1 MSRLA
6 GRHALVTGGGS
17 GIGAAT
23 ARALAVEGAKVTIIG
38 RDRAKLDS
46 VAREIDGFA
55 AVADVTDPAQVN
67 HAFAAARSVHGPLA
81 ILVNNAGGTAS
92 APFAKLSGTEWRAVL
107 ALNLDSL
114 LHCTQAALE
123 DVLAAPS
130 GRIVNIASTA
140 ALKGY
145 AYVAPYV
152 AAKHG
157 VVGLTRALATEFAA
171 SRMTVNAVCPGFTE
185 TPMAQRS
192 IEQIKTATGRDAVA
206 ARAALERFNPQRR
219 LIDPA
224 EVAATVIWLCLPE
237 SSSING
243 QAIALAGG
251 EVM

>member
-46 VAREIDGFA
+46 VAREIDAFA

-67 HAFAAARSVHGPLA
+67 HAFAAARNAHGPLT

-92 APFAKLSGTEWRAVL
+92 VPFAKISRIEWREVL

-157 VVGLTRALATEFAA
+157 VVGLTRALATEFAT
-171 SRMTVNAVCPGFTE
+171 SRMTVNAVCPGFVE

-192 IEQIKTATGRDAVA
+192 IEQIQTATGRDAVA

-243 QAIALAGG
+243 QAIAVAGG

>member
-6 GRHALVTGGGS
+6 GQHALVTGGGS

-23 ARALAVEGAKVTIIG
+23 ARALAMAGAKVTIIG
-38 RDRAKLDS
+38 RDAAKLDS
-46 VAREIDGFA
+46 VARDIAGFA
-55 AVADVTDPAQVN
+55 ATADVTDPIQVDA
-67 HAFAAARSVHGPLA
+67 AFAAACQAHGPLT
-81 ILVNNAGGTAS
+81 ILVNNAGGTGS
-92 APFAKLSGTEWRAVL
+92 APFAKISVAQWREVL
-107 ALNLDSL
+107 AVNLDSL
-114 LHCTQAALE
+114 LYCTQAALE
-123 DVLAAPS
+123 DLLAAPA

-171 SRMTVNAVCPGFTE
+171 SRMTVNAVCPGFVD

-192 IEQIKTATGRDAVA
+192 IEQIQTATGRDAA
-206 ARAALERFNPQRR
+206 TARAALERFNPQRR

-224 EVAATVIWLCLPE
+224 EVAAAVTWLCLPE
-237 SSSING
+237 SRSING
-243 QAIALAGG
+243 QALAIAGG

>member
-23 ARALAVEGAKVTIIG
+23 ARALAAEGAMVTIVG
-38 RDRAKLDS
+38 RDRTKLDR
-46 VAREIDGFA
+46 VATGIGAFA
-55 AVADVTDPAQVN
+55 TVADVTDASQVK
-67 HAFAAARSVHGPLA
+67 AACAAARAAHGPLS
-81 ILVNNAGGTAS
+81 ILVNNAGGTGS
-92 APFAKLSGTEWRAVL
+92 APFAKLSFTQWREVL
-107 ALNLDSL
+107 AVNLDSL

-123 DVLAAPS
+123 DLLAAPA
-130 GRIVNIASTA
+130 GRIINIASTA

-157 VVGLTRALATEFAA
+157 VLGLTRALASEFAA
-171 SRMTVNAVCPGFTE
+171 SRMTVNAVCPGFAD

-192 IEQIKTATGRDAVA
+192 IEQIQSATGRDAAA

-224 EVAATVIWLCLPE
+224 EVAATVIWLCLAE
-237 SSSING
+237 SGSING
-243 QAIALAGG
+243 QAITVAGG